1 MNYLTHGT
9 KRCIAMVLAVV
20 MVLSLMPVV
29 PISLANA
36 TETQGNSVN
45 LSDLLVMDKNYG
57 GKLSDLQQI
66 ITSGML
72 KAEKE
77 ITYDQPEEGIIEVDS
92 ATKTITAHKSN
103 GWIPASAQIKVGDV
117 VKEDV
122 TLNDGVGTYTYSGN
136 AFSVVVNYEL
146 YVEVAA
152 SDQLALM
159 NAAYYLVQDIAAVA
173 CLRDGTVEMI
183 LSTLTSEMEELKDVE
198 GIELDGATAV
208 DLINQL
214 ATTGIELPA
223 LTLGGKTTTLK
234 FLDIV
239 SESIDDAAAL
249 LADKNDD
256 GALALYS
263 VLKKYVALSNLEL
276 VDLHSAELMAA
287 LNSNYESINALAYDD
302 YGLTYVQ
309 KVLKKYNTD
318 AVKAIADAKAE
329 LAEKKADLKELKDK
343 VAELTA
349 AKAQLAEARA
359 KLDEAKALVKAY
371 DDGKAQ
377 LDAELVRYLGTAD
390 YAQAKQL
397 IALLGD
403 PTGGELTQ
411 AIQYVEEYAD
421 DVETARGY
429 IAEYE
434 PQLVAAEKELA
445 DAEAEAD
452 KLLAEYGMSLATI
465 DADIVAVEKEL
476 ADAEAYVANAEAV
489 LLPQLVEVES
499 ALGTLITALKKF
511 ATTVEPAQNSASWN
525 VVDKDILRDDLT
537 SGQYTKLNNW
547 LTALENTKLFKNAD
561 VEEKLYVAS
570 KEVQYN
576 MSMFDVNIEL
586 IVYKLDGTVG
596 SNNLIEGEKVIGKV
610 TLTDGASK
618 AEIQAA
624 IDAANVKASA
634 DLTYYGEPVV
644 SALPDELSEDITY
657 TIKYYP
663 NSYTYTIMD
672 GDNELAS
679 DTVYYGYRLRLPVYT
694 GSENQVFEYKVGG
707 TVYTQGQILTVTD
720 NVTIA
725 RVQGKPRT
733 VVLIKDMLANN
744 LSSGMTSNGAE
755 FGLSNE
761 AVAVLKSAAL
771 ISGDIKLRVPGEDAY
786 VAFVGDKVV
795 SNTYAS
801 DLGGLYWVPVA
812 ADYVAENGKVV
823 DTIPMVNGE
832 ADLSSKDYAKVVIR
846 YELVVDSSA
855 VDSAVLLNMLNMPNT
870 LVNEYAAQAE
880 ALEILNSKYGP
891 LGQLDSSK
899 VGMLVAATKDMDPEI
914 YQAALAIQQNC
925 MDGEQLA
932 LYNLLTGYRA
942 EGMAY
947 YYVNDEAFVKQAG
960 LLTDALNTLWGDLEN
975 RNALLDVM
983 YEYADILNMSKEEID
998 GYVEPLGQLLD
1009 ALQGMNLIPHNAAID
1024 VDSDELPALVAAIVA
1039 AKGHTVKYNTLS
1051 NDPALYIAPVSKDA
1065 PDYVSVNVQFYID
1078 GKLIVLPESVLSSM
1092 AFRLDKSTNS
1102 YTVKAEDAVAI
1113 QKLIADA
1120 LNAVQAGNAYD
1131 LNAFYAL
1138 NITGEVPVKDSVLTG
1153 AVTITYNYT
1162 AKEYA
1167 VNVEGTA
1174 QQIISVGSTLKVNLP
1189 AGSTLMRYEYIIDGQ
1204 TVPAGSYTFTAE
1216 QVARLFVN
1224 GSYDVERIETK
1235 LNPVGDKLQ
1244 GIVDGMNGDIAV
1256 DLEITENADGTYT
1269 YVMDMVVPSTIISNP
1284 NAMSQVGMALFGGY
1298 TYIEMNG
1305 KVLLDGTKMYAQTLL
1320 DGILNSG
1327 MSSETLMKVAANNGG
1342 KLMSFELTMGASSED
1357 PNMVTTTMNVYLDGD
1372 SAELDVLAD
1381 RIAYFEKY
1389 IKVSCVDGGLVMD
1402 LTLPEK
1408 AYQAYLAAMLVLD
1421 QRDIKNIND
1430 IDGKVALGYILDVI
1444 DPVLTDDTLTL
1455 KTFTNTLDLLGYDIT
1470 ADKFEPYFQR
1480 MLDAYNALQWQYDE
1494 NGVATSMTGRES
1506 AIKILKD
1513 KVGALGGM
1521 IADDEITVKVTLNV
1535 TNLDTDY
1542 EAAFVDV
1549 SASGIANKVGLTT
1562 DLGGKK
1568 FAGKSMIVL
1577 LSDVGSVQA
1586 PVSLSFNDLT
1596 VIDLNGYT
1604 IYGNVTCAG
1613 GTVYLVDSTIGNNVE
1628 GGVTGKITGN
1638 VKITAGTYAQNVSAN
1653 LTLGYSQ
1660 SASGRVT
1667 NNYYSI
1673 EKDAKGNYTIT
1684 LHPGAIDPGDLPDVK
1699 TLALDILFDLAVNG
1713 YNKGAMW
1720 INGYEIYDI
1729 ALDNIVDSFASDS
1742 KVDYLLETIL
1752 NGTGGQDSWFNVS
1765 DLAQLYNTLVA
1776 DLTNFDNIA
1785 NGEYLAQ
1792 YEIITAPW
1800 DLSVFVDGDHISG
1813 GVGAL
1818 RDATRKHTV
1827 TIVLGEDKVTE
1838 SIKDLAAELDKVV
1851 TVESEL
1857 EMSQGKHGSAIQFH
1871 ANYKKSSVVIDLTG
1885 DNNYIVMIGTLLAD
1899 VSKNSV
1905 ALKAGLESFNNY
1917 GTTKDLKAAI
1927 DNCTVSDLLSAL
1939 ANIDKGYDF
1948 SKFGALGD
1956 TYAEVLKVAGAVIR
1970 KLDIADRGNKKLGGA
1985 ESDTYAVYVLDKQ
1998 NFSADKSITLGGYT
2012 VEVSAEAA
2020 LISVTVKLCSACPH
2034 ARPIQV
2040 DAKDPTCTEDGNIA
2054 YWYCESCNTCFE
2066 DEACTRVIAKED
2078 TVIPATGHNYTV
2090 DWTWAED
2097 YSSAIATFTCTNTNC
2112 PDSIGYAK
2120 DDEIDSEITGK
2131 PSCDQ
2136 AGTVVYTASV
2146 VFKGVTYTDVQSDKI
2161 AKLDHVYTT
2170 APIAWAWAA
2179 DYSNATA
2186 TFVCD
2191 NCGDEIEVDAQVVKT
2206 TIGATCTVD
2215 GKIVYTATVSDTND
2229 VKYNDVKEEP
2239 IVAKGHK
2246 YTVSWTW
2253 AADYSSATA
2262 TFTCVKCDEVHDVL
2276 NADVTDNG
2284 RGVYVGTVTYEGVV
2298 YVDIQTINHNFVLV
2312 GWTWAADYS
2321 SATANFTCT
2330 ICGDPL
2336 AVNVVSTSVTV
2347 DATCTVEG
2355 NITYTVTLTLDGV
2368 PYTDTKV
2375 VFFGT
2380 AQHDLTYV
2388 AKQGATCTVDGNI
2401 EYWYCKTCGKYFA
2414 DAAATQEISLA
2425 DTVIAASHTYKDE
2438 PIWAWAEDNSSAVA
2452 KFTCDVC
2459 GNAHYV
2465 ETATTSKTEDPSCT
2479 ENGKTVYT
2487 ATVTFGGNIYN
2498 STKTVPIPATG
2509 HFYEQ
2514 VGEHFLWTEDYSS
2527 ATVTIKCSCGD
2538 THVLDA
2544 VITDKVTEPTFN
2556 ADGKIVYTAFAGYN
2570 GQLFSDT
2577 AVQPLYYQLSIDSV
2591 AVGTNDKIV
2600 GTKVTADNF
2609 IYLDLLPSGV
2619 TVDELLALL
2628 NVQYKADKLT
2638 LTLTNSKEG
2647 SGLVCNG
2654 STLTITATN
2663 NDGHS
2668 VSVSYVIIVL
2678 GDVNGNGRIEV
2689 ADTYLIASTRVG
2701 TSSVELSR
2709 YALMAADVNMNGGL
2723 DVADASRNANKVVF
2737 WEDYTTRL

>member
-29 PISLANA
+29 PVSLANA
-36 TETQGNSVN
+36 TETQGDSVN
-45 LSDLLVMDKNYG
+45 LSDLLVMDENYG

-77 ITYDQPEEGIIEVDS
+77 ITYNQPEEGIIEVDS
-92 ATKTITAHKSN
+92 ASKTITAHKSN

-122 TLNDGVGTYTYSGN
+122 VLNDGVGTYTYSGN

-146 YVEVAA
+146 YVDVAA
-152 SDQLALM
+152 ADQLALM
-159 NAAYYLVQDIAAVA
+159 NAAYYLVQDIATVA

-256 GALALYS
+256 GVLDLYS
-263 VLKKYVALSNLEL
+263 VLKKYAALSNLEL

-287 LNSNYESINALAYDD
+287 LNSNYESISALAYDD

-329 LAEKKADLKELKDK
+329 LE
-343 VAELTA
+343 T
-349 AKAQLAEARA
+349 AKAQTAEARA
-359 KLDEAKALVKAY
+359 MLEEAKTLVKTY
-371 DDGKAQ
+371 DENKAK
-377 LDAELVRYLGTAD
+377 LDAELANYLGTAD
-390 YAQAKQL
+390 YALAKQY
-397 IALLGD
+397 IAMFGD
-403 PTGGELTQ
+403 PTGGKLTQ
-411 AIQYVEEYAD
+411 AIAYVEDYAD

-434 PQLVAAEKELA
+434 PQLEAAEKEI
-445 DAEAEAD
+445 AEAEAY
-452 KLLAEYGMSLATI
+452 LN
-465 DADIVAVEKEL
+465 
-476 ADAEAYVANAEAV
+476 NAETV

-511 ATTVEPAQNSASWN
+511 ATTVEPAQNCASWN
-525 VVDKDILRDDLT
+525 VVDKDILRDDLA
-537 SGQYTKLNNW
+537 SSQYTKLNNW
-547 LTALENTKLFKNAD
+547 LNALENTKLFKNAD

-586 IVYKLDGTVG
+586 TVYKLDGTVG
-596 SNNLIEGEKVIGKV
+596 SNNLIEGEKVVGKV
-610 TLTDGASK
+610 TLTDGASR

-624 IDAANVKASA
+624 IDAANIKASA

-644 SALPDELSEDITY
+644 SALPDALSEDITY

-672 GDNELAS
+672 GGNELVS
-679 DTVYYGYRLRLPVYT
+679 DTVYYGYKLRLPAYT
-694 GSENQVFEYKVGG
+694 GTENQVYEYKVNS
-707 TVYTQGQILTVTD
+707 TVYTQGQIFTVTD
-720 NVTIA
+720 DVTIA

-771 ISGDIKLRVPGEDAY
+771 ISGDIKLRIPGEDAY

-812 ADYVAENGKVV
+812 AEYVAENGKVV

-846 YELVVDSSA
+846 YELVVESSA
-855 VDSAVLLNMLNMPNT
+855 VDSAVLLNMLNMPHT
-870 LVNEYAAQAE
+870 LVNEYVAQAE
-880 ALEILNSKYGP
+880 ALEILNNKYGP

-960 LLTDALNTLWGDLEN
+960 LLTDALNTLWGDLDN

-983 YEYADILNMSKEEID
+983 YEYADILSMSKEEID

-1009 ALQGMNLIPHNAAID
+1009 ALQGMDLLPHNAAID
-1024 VDSDELPALVAAIVA
+1024 VDSDELPALVAAIAA
-1039 AKGHTVKYNTLS
+1039 AKGNTQKYNALS
-1051 NDPALYIAPVSKDA
+1051 ETPALYIAPVSKDA

-1078 GKLIVLPESVLSSM
+1078 GKLIVLPESVLSSL

-1102 YTVKAEDAVAI
+1102 YIVKTEDAAAI

-1131 LNAFYAL
+1131 LNAFYTV

-1174 QQIISVGSTLKVNLP
+1174 QQTISVGSTLKVNLP
-1189 AGSTLMRYEYIIDGQ
+1189 AGSSLMRYEYIIDGQ

-1216 QVARLFVN
+1216 QIERLFVN
-1224 GSYDVERIETK
+1224 GAYNVERVETK

-1244 GIVDGMNGDIAV
+1244 GVVDGMNGDIAV
-1256 DLEITENADGTYT
+1256 DLEITENADGTYS
-1269 YVMDMVVPSTIISNP
+1269 YVMNMVVPTTVMSNP

-1327 MSSETLMKVAANNGG
+1327 MSSETLMEVAANNGG

-1357 PNMVTTTMNVYLDGD
+1357 PNMVTTTLNVYMSGD
-1372 SAELDVLAD
+1372 SAELDTLAD
-1381 RIAYFEKY
+1381 RIAYFENYVK
-1389 IKVSCVDGGLVMD
+1389 ISCVDGGLVMD

-1421 QRDIKNIND
+1421 QRDLKDIND
-1430 IDGKVALGYILDVI
+1430 IDGKVALGYMLDVI
-1444 DPVLTDDTLTL
+1444 DPVLTDETLTL
-1455 KTFTNTLDLLGYDIT
+1455 KTFTNTLALLGYDIN

-1480 MLDAYNALQWQYDE
+1480 MLDAYNSLQWNYDE
-1494 NGVATSMTGRES
+1494 NGIATSLTGREK
-1506 AIKILKD
+1506 AVNLLKE

-1521 IADDEITVKVTLNV
+1521 IADDEITAKITLNV
-1535 TNLDTDY
+1535 TNLQKDY
-1542 EAAFVDV
+1542 EAVFADV
-1549 SASGIANKVGLTT
+1549 RAAGISNKVGLTT
-1562 DLGGKK
+1562 DLAGKK
-1568 FAGKSMIVL
+1568 LAGEAVVVL
-1577 LSDVGSVQA
+1577 LSDVGSAKA
-1586 PVSLSFNDLT
+1586 PVTLNFNDLT

-1604 IYGNVTCAG
+1604 IYGDVNCKAG
-1613 GTVYLVDSTIGNNVE
+1613 SVYIIDSSVADAEAGRITGN
-1628 GGVTGKITGN
+1628 ITGN
-1638 VKITAGTYAQNVSAN
+1638 VKITAGTYAKDITAN
-1653 LTLGYSQ
+1653 LVDGYLQ
-1660 SASGRVT
+1660 SSNGCVKNT
-1667 NNYYSI
+1667 YYSI
-1673 EKDAKGNYTIT
+1673 DKDAADNYTIT
-1684 LHPGAIDPGDLPDVK
+1684 LNPDAVNVNQLPDIK
-1699 TLALDILFDLAVNG
+1699 ALALDILFDLIVNG
-1713 YNKGAMW
+1713 YDKGAMW
-1720 INGYEIYDI
+1720 INGFQVYDI
-1729 ALDNIVDSFASDS
+1729 VIENVVDIYTSDS
-1742 KVDYLLETIL
+1742 KLDAMLSTVV
-1752 NGTGGQDSWFNVS
+1752 NGTANQAPWFNVS
-1765 DLAQLYNTLVA
+1765 ELAELYNVLVA

-1792 YEIITAPW
+1792 YEIATAPW
-1800 DLSVFVDGDHISG
+1800 EISVFVDGDHISG

-1818 RDATRKHTV
+1818 GGATEKHTV
-1827 TIVLGEDKVTE
+1827 TIVLGEGSRTN

-1851 TVESEL
+1851 TVESNL
-1857 EMSQGKHGSAIQFH
+1857 EMSQNKHGSTIRFD
-1871 ANYKKSSVVIDLTG
+1871 ANYNKSSVVIDLTG

-1899 VSKNSV
+1899 AVDNNA
-1905 ALKAGLESFNNY
+1905 ALIAGLEAYKNY
-1917 GTTKDLKAAI
+1917 GTTNALKSAI
-1927 DNCTVSDLLSAL
+1927 DNCTVSDVLTAL
-1939 ANIDKGYDF
+1939 ANIDRGYDF
-1948 SKFGALGD
+1948 SEFGKLGD
-1956 TYAEVLKVAGAVIR
+1956 TYGEVLKLVGAVIR
-1970 KLDIADRGNKKLGGA
+1970 KLDIADRGSRKLGSF
-1985 ESDTYAVYVLDKQ
+1985 ESDDYAAYVLDKE
-1998 NFSADKSITLGGYT
+1998 NISLSKSITKRGYT
-2012 VEVSAEAA
+2012 VTVNAKAP
-2020 LISVTVKLCSACPH
+2020 LVSVTLLLCNACQH
-2034 ARPIQV
+2034 SNPIYV
-2040 DAKDPTCTEDGNIA
+2040 PEKYPNCTDDGNIA

-2179 DYSNATA
+2179 DYSSATA
-2186 TFVCD
+2186 TFICD
-2191 NCGDEIEVDAQVVKT
+2191 NCGDEIEVAARVTKS

-2215 GKIVYTATVSDTND
+2215 GKIVYTAAVSDSND
-2229 VKYNDVKEEP
+2229 VQYTDSKEEP
-2239 IVAKGHK
+2239 IIAEGHK
-2246 YTVSWTW
+2246 YEVTWSW

-2262 TFTCVKCDEVHDVL
+2262 TFTCANCEEVHDVL
-2276 NADVTDNG
+2276 NAAVTDNG
-2284 RGVYVGTVTYEGVV
+2284 KGVYVGTVTYEGVV
-2298 YVDIQTINHNFVLV
+2298 YVDVQTVNHNFVLD

-2321 SATANFTCT
+2321 GATANFTCA
-2330 ICGDPL
+2330 ICGEPL
-2336 AVNVVSTSVTV
+2336 AVNVISTSVTV
-2347 DATCTVEG
+2347 DATCTVAG
-2355 NITYTVTLTLDGV
+2355 SITYTVTLTLDGV

-2375 VFFGT
+2375 IPYGT
-2380 AQHDLTYV
+2380 AQHNLTYV

-2401 EYWYCKTCGKYFA
+2401 AYWYCDACGKYFA
-2414 DAAATQEISLA
+2414 DAAATQEITKA
-2425 DTVIAASHTYKDE
+2425 DTVITAGHKYTGE
-2438 PIWAWAEDNSSAVA
+2438 PTWAWSEDNSNAVA

-2459 GNAHYV
+2459 GESCYV
-2465 ETATTSKTEDPSCT
+2465 ETATTSKTDDPSCT

-2487 ATVTFGGNIYN
+2487 AQVTFGGNLYTG
-2498 STKTVPIPATG
+2498 TKEVSIPATG
-2509 HFYEQ
+2509 HTYAQLGDF
-2514 VGEHFLWTEDYSS
+2514 VWAADYSS
-2527 ATVTIKCSCGD
+2527 ATVTIQCNCGD
-2538 THVLDA
+2538 TQVIDA
-2544 VITDKVTEPTFN
+2544 VVTSKRTEPTFEAN
-2556 ADGKIVYTAFAGYN
+2556 GQILYTAIAGYN
-2570 GQLFSDT
+2570 GQVFRDT
-2577 AVQPLYYQLSIDSV
+2577 AVEPLYYQLSIDSV
-2591 AVGTNDKIV
+2591 AVGTDDKIV

-2609 IYLDLLPSGV
+2609 IYLDLQPSGV
-2619 TVDELLALL
+2619 TADELLALL

-2689 ADTYLIASTRVG
+2689 ADTHLIASTRVG